1 MKAVRL
7 IKPGQKLELQ
17 EIPVPSPGARDVLV
31 RVKAAG
37 ICHSDAHYRAGKS
50 RVHPLP
56 LTLGHEVAGV
66 VERAGAEVKRLKA
79 GDRVCL
85 HYLATC
91 GDCRYCNEGSEQ
103 FCATGQ
109 MIGKYRDGGYAEFIC
124 VPARSVFVL
133 PEEIPFEQGAI
144 MMCSSAT
151 SLHAL
156 KKVRIAAGE
165 TVAVFGAGGLG
176 ISAVQL
182 ARAFGAKEVFAVDI
196 KASKLEFAEEFGATP
211 VDASKADAVAEL
223 KRLTGG
229 RGVDVALELIG
240 LPQTMQQAVK
250 CLAIKGRAALVGITE
265 KNFEVAPYADV
276 LNKEAEIIGVSD
288 HLASELP
295 QLIEWAR
302 SGKLDLSKVVTR
314 TVPLD
319 AGVINE
325 VLDGLEKFGEAS
337 EDGGEDVIV

>member
-7 IKPGQKLELQ
+7 IKPGQRLEMQ
-17 EIPVPSPGARDVLV
+17 EIAEPAPGAEDVLV

-66 VERAGAEVKRLKA
+66 VERVGAAVTRLKA
-79 GDRVCL
+79 GDRVCV

-91 GDCRYCNEGSEQ
+91 GDCDYCNSGSEQ
-103 FCATGQ
+103 FCASGE
-109 MIGKYRDGGYAEFIC
+109 MIGKLRDGGYAEFIC

-133 PEEIPFEQGAI
+133 PEEIPFEQGAV

-156 KKVRIAAGE
+156 KKARLAAGE

-182 ARAFGAKEVFAVDI
+182 ARAMGAREVFAVDI
-196 KASKLEFAEEFGATP
+196 KASKLDLAKAFGATP
-211 VDASKADAVAEL
+211 VDASGCDAVAEL
-223 KRLTGG
+223 KRLTNG

-240 LPQTMQQAVK
+240 LPLTMEQAVK
-250 CLAIKGRAALVGITE
+250 CLAIKGRAMLVGITE
-265 KNFEVAPYADV
+265 KSFAVAPYADV

-295 QLIEWAR
+295 LLIEWVR
-302 SGKLDLSKVVTR
+302 TGKLDLSRVITR
-314 TVPLD
+314 TVPLE
-319 AGVINE
+319 AGAINE
-325 VLDGLEKFGEAS
+325 ALDGLEKFGNEVRT
-337 EDGGEDVIV
+337 VIKM